1 MKISSFFFIQILGL
15 VIHFIAAES
24 GSFESFENACKND
37 DVEKVKLILEENS
50 DYLNRRGGGGQ
61 TPLMASVLSGSIAVV
76 EYLLSVPEVDVT
88 IGENDGYTPMHGAG
102 FQGRA
107 IIAERLIAHGLD
119 PSDMHKDGFT
129 PIHRAAWGNE
139 KRHTDTVRVFLKAG
153 VSASEKSR
161 DGKTA
166 DMMTMNKG
174 TKKLLKKALKL
185 EAKKSTETTTQP
197 THFEL

>member
-1 MKISSFFFIQILGL
+1 MILL
-15 VIHFIAAES
+15 EDRS
-24 GSFESFENACKND
+24 TKT
-37 DVEKVKLILEENS
+37 DV
-50 DYLNRRGGGGQ
+50 RREL
-61 TPLMASVLSGSIAVV
+61 PKKDASVLSGSIAVV

-119 PSDMHKDGFT
+119 PSDMNKDGFT

>member
-1 MKISSFFFIQILGL
+1 
-15 VIHFIAAES
+15 
-24 GSFESFENACKND
+24 
-37 DVEKVKLILEENS
+37 
-50 DYLNRRGGGGQ
+50 
-61 TPLMASVLSGSIAVV
+61 
-76 EYLLSVPEVDVT
+76 
-88 IGENDGYTPMHGAG
+88 MHGAG

-119 PSDMHKDGFT
+119 PSDMNKDGFT